1 MEEINEDR
9 ADHGKKPFDGT
20 KATEEKAIN
29 ESTTDPESGV
39 FHKGEHKKCFAY
51 TAQTGCDKNGYVMDV
66 TVNSGNVHDSV
77 AFDGLYE
84 RLIEKNP
91 EIEAVVMDAGYKA
104 VDKQES
110 IG

>member
-39 FHKGEHKKCFAY
+39 FHKGEHKKCLHIQHRQVVTK
-51 TAQTGCDKNGYVMDV
+51 TAM
-66 TVNSGNVHDSV
+66 
-77 AFDGLYE
+77 
-84 RLIEKNP
+84 
-91 EIEAVVMDAGYKA
+91 
-104 VDKQES
+104 
-110 IG
+110 